1 MTGLIE
7 QYLEYLVLTK
17 NTSKNTISSYRR
29 DLVRMH
35 KYLAEKDIAEYKEV
49 QYSHLTGYLTLLQ
62 QEGMANTSI
71 SRNIAALRGFFKY
84 LELNQLVSLNPANNI
99 RTLKVEQKLP
109 VILSLEEVEAF
120 LNQPN
125 DSCKGIRD
133 KAMLE
138 VLYATGI
145 RASELVGLTLGDVN
159 LSLGFIQCDDGKKQR
174 IIPIGKLCK
183 ASLEVYI
190 NESRCTYFKDETD
203 TKSPTT
209 PLFVNTRGN
218 MLSRQGFWKIIKGYA
233 NDLGTTKD
241 VSPHMLRHSFAC
253 HLIQNGAD
261 LKSVQEMMGHES
273 IISTQVYT
281 KVGEHKLKE
290 VYLKAHPRA

>member
-7 QYLEYLVLTK
+7 SYLDYLVLNK

-29 DLVRMH
+29 DLLRLH
-35 KYLAEKDIAEYKEV
+35 KFLVDVGVKEYKDV
-49 QYSHLTGYLTLLQ
+49 QYSHLSSFVTMLKNAS
-62 QEGMANTSI
+62 MANASI
-71 SRNIAALRGFFKY
+71 SRNVAAIRGFFKY
-84 LELNQLVSLNPANNI
+84 LELKRLVEVNPANNI
-99 RTLKVEQKLP
+99 RPLKVEQKLP
-109 VILSLEEVEAF
+109 VILTLEEVEAF

-125 DSCKGIRD
+125 DSLKGLRD

-145 RASELVGLTLGDVN
+145 RASELVGLSLGDIN

-174 IIPIGKLCK
+174 IIPIGKMCK
-183 ASLEVYI
+183 QSLEVYLG
-190 NESRCTYFKDETD
+190 ESRASFFKDELAKD
-203 TKSPTT
+203 NLSG

-218 MLSRQGFWKIIKGYA
+218 ILSRQGFWKIIKGYA
-233 NDLGTTKD
+233 NELGSCKD
-241 VSPHMLRHSFAC
+241 ISPHMLRHSFAC

>member
-7 QYLEYLVLTK
+7 SYLDHLVLTK

-29 DLVRMH
+29 DLLRLH
-35 KYLAEKDIAEYKEV
+35 KYLLGVGIEDYKEV
-49 QYSHLTGYLTLLQ
+49 QYSHLSNFLLQ
-62 QEGMANTSI
+62 LKAASMANASI

-84 LELNQLVSLNPANNI
+84 LELNRIVDVNPANNI
-99 RTLKVEQKLP
+99 RPLKVEQKLP
-109 VILSLEEVEAF
+109 VILTLEEVEAF

-125 DSCKGIRD
+125 GSLKGLRD

-145 RASELVGLTLGDVN
+145 RASELVGLSLGDIN

-174 IIPIGKLCK
+174 IIPIGKMCK
-183 ASLEVYI
+183 HSLEVYI
-190 NESRCTYFKDETD
+190 EESRGSYFKDEV
-203 TKSPTT
+203 TKDNPRG

-218 MLSRQGFWKIIKGYA
+218 ILSRQGFWKIIKGYA
-233 NDLGTTKD
+233 SELGTCKD
-241 VSPHMLRHSFAC
+241 ISPHMLRHSFAC

>member
-35 KYLAEKDIAEYKEV
+35 KFLLGQGIVEYKEV
-49 QYSHLTGYLTLLQ
+49 QYRHITDYLTLLQ

-71 SRNIAALRGFFKY
+71 SRNVAALRGFFKY
-84 LELNQLVSLNPANNI
+84 LELNQLITLNPANNI

-190 NESRCTYFKDETD
+190 SESRCTYFKEGVDTD
-203 TKSPTT
+203 SPMT

>member
-1 MTGLIE
+1 MTGIIE
-7 QYLEYLVLTK
+7 NYLDYLVLNK
-17 NTSKNTISSYRR
+17 NTSKNTISAYRR
-29 DLVRMH
+29 DLLRLH
-35 KYLAEKDIAEYKEV
+35 KYLVVEQVKEYKEA
-49 QYSHLTGYLTLLQ
+49 QYSHIAGYITSLQ
-62 QEGMANTSI
+62 SAGMANASI
-71 SRNIAALRGFFKY
+71 SRNIAAMKGFFKY
-84 LELNQLVSLNPANNI
+84 LELNRLVMVNPINNI
-99 RTLKVEQKLP
+99 RAVKVEAKLP
-109 VILSLEEVEAF
+109 VIMTIEEVELF

-125 DSCKGIRD
+125 DSFKGVRD

-145 RASELVGLTLGDVN
+145 RASELVGLSLGDVN
-159 LSLGFIQCDDGKKQR
+159 LSMGFIQCDDGKKQR

-183 ASLEVYI
+183 QSLEVYI
-190 NESRCTYFKDETD
+190 SESRGHYI
-203 TKSPTT
+203 KSDDRRDNKSG

-218 MLSRQGFWKIIKGYA
+218 ILSRQGFWKIIKGYA
-233 NDLGTTKD
+233 NEIGIDKD
-241 VSPHMLRHSFAC
+241 ITPHMLRHSFAC